1 MTQQLGDK
9 ANDSQITFVQ
19 SLYLIFVSSV
29 VNHAVGISFKIRYL
43 SFLFIDYF
51 CLCTFKIGIWLHASN
66 KCFRC
71 HKILGTNVLR
81 VRLTRKCRAYDLLI
95 MHLQKWTHPFK
106 FSTNL
111 VSCFLWIRGPKI
123 KKNCLNYKMTSH

>member
-1 MTQQLGDK
+1 MTQQLGAK
-9 ANDSQITFVQ
+9 ANHSQITFVQ
-19 SLYLIFVSSV
+19 LLYLIFVSSV
-29 VNHAVGISFKIRYL
+29 VNHVVGISFKIIYL

-51 CLCTFKIGIWLHASN
+51 CLCMFKIGICLHDSN

-95 MHLQKWTHPFK
+95 IHLQKWTHPLNSQPIWCPAFYGLRGQK
-106 FSTNL
+106 L
-111 VSCFLWIRGPKI
+111 KIVWIIRWLPI
-123 KKNCLNYKMTSH
+123 S